1 MYKLSLQ
8 TDKLPQ
14 IIVAE
19 YATQRLKD
27 QFKFKLGF
35 RPARSRDE
43 LEEIFRKCE
52 AALMT
57 LKYSYISLE
66 DLNDHKEV
74 ITIQR
79 MAQELRE
86 AINPAIQ
93 SPSTHKLSYALLNW
107 GVQLL
112 EGFQNRLQMEGFE
125 LGVGIDVKVVRIR
138 NIQKIGEFVKTR
150 VSDDQREYTVMT
162 NQTMIKSNLKL
173 AVSFLPPTE
182 VAGEIS
188 EAMFLGL
195 KERIEVVRSI
205 LNSKEIDLREIN
217 AILFKLIKRK

>member
-1 MYKLSLQ
+1 MYRLTIQ

-19 YATQRLKD
+19 YAIQRLKD

-35 RPARSRDE
+35 RPARSKDE

-57 LKYSYISLE
+57 LKYSYLFFE
-66 DLNDHKEV
+66 ELYGHDEV
-74 ITIQR
+74 ITIQK

-86 AINPAIQ
+86 AINPAILT
-93 SPSTHKLSYALLNW
+93 PSTHKLAYALLNW

-112 EGFQNRLQMEGFE
+112 EGFQNRLQLYGSE
-125 LGVGIDVKVVRIR
+125 LGVGIDVKVVKIR
-138 NIQKIGEFVKTR
+138 NIQRIGEFVKTR
-150 VSDDQREYTVMT
+150 VSDDQKEYTVMT
-162 NQTMIKSNLKL
+162 NLTAIKPNLRL
-173 AVSFLPPTE
+173 AVAFLPPTE

-195 KERIEVVRSI
+195 KERIEPLGSV
-205 LNSKEIDLREIN
+205 LNPKEIDLREIN
-217 AILFKLIKRK
+217 AILIKLIKKK

>member
-1 MYKLSLQ
+1 MSIQ

-19 YATQRLKD
+19 YAVHKLKD

-35 RPARSRDE
+35 RPSRSKDD
-43 LEEIFRKCE
+43 LEEILRKCE

-57 LKYSYISLE
+57 LKYSYLSLK
-66 DLNDHKEV
+66 DLHEHKDV
-74 ITIQR
+74 ILIQK

-86 AINPAIQ
+86 AINPALQ
-93 SPSTHKLSYALLNW
+93 TPSTHKLSYAILNW

-112 EGFQNRLQMEGFE
+112 EGFQNRLQKEGFE
-125 LGVGIDVKVVRIR
+125 IGVGIDIKAVRIR
-138 NIQKIGEFVKTR
+138 NVQKIGEFVKAR
-150 VSDDQREYTVMT
+150 VSDSQGEYTVMT
-162 NQTMIKSNLKL
+162 NLTTIKPNLKL

-195 KERIEVVRSI
+195 EERIEPVGSF
-205 LNSKEIDLREIN
+205 LNPKEFDLKDIN
-217 AILFKLIKRK
+217 AILFKLIKKK